1 MAARVRAWPRARR
14 TSHAVIAL
22 PHSSSQPASIGSPIL
37 DPEPAQSLAKTDV
50 TINIS

>member
-1 MAARVRAWPRARR
+1 MAAYVRGRARAAHHMQ
-14 TSHAVIAL
+14 SSL